1 MLFDSMKFSY
11 LKILPFALAIC
22 GLAACSTDPEPEDFS
37 AEELR
42 DMTPIMQF
50 KGNPIPED
58 CYSEE
63 HVSTHLT
70 EFMKSGSTYDS
81 PYWRMYCYFYYE
93 NYREFYQAIE
103 DMGWKYDSN
112 EGNQGDCGPKHEY
125 TKTVNHRKLHLYVKT
140 CDGSNWYVSKDRF
153 LFHVEYN

>member
-1 MLFDSMKFSY
+1 MKFAC
-11 LKILPFALAIC
+11 LKILPFALALC
-22 GLAACSTDPEPEDFS
+22 GLVACSTDPEPEDFS

-58 CYSEE
+58 CYSKE
-63 HVSTHLT
+63 HVTTNASEL
-70 EFMKSGSTYDS
+70 KPGAS
-81 PYWRMYCYFYYE
+81 PYWRMECYFYYE
-93 NYREFYQAIE
+93 KYKEFYQAIE
-103 DMGWKYDSN
+103 EMGWKYDSD

-125 TKTVNHRKLHLYVKT
+125 RKTVNHRKLHLYVKT

>member
-1 MLFDSMKFSY
+1 MKLY
-11 LKILPFALAIC
+11 DLIILPFALAC
-22 GLAACSTDPEPEDFS
+22 GGLAACSTDPEPEDFS

-63 HVSTHLT
+63 HVTT
-70 EFMKSGSTYDS
+70 DVTKIREPGDTYSG
-81 PYWRMYCYFYYE
+81 PFWRLECYFYYE
-93 NYREFYQAIE
+93 NYTEFYQAIE
-103 DMGWKYDSN
+103 DLGWNYNSK
-112 EGNQGDCGPKHEY
+112 EGDQGDCGPKHEY
-125 TKTVNHRKLHLYVKT
+125 TKTVSHRKLHLYVKT
-140 CDGSNWYVSKDRF
+140 CDGSDWFVSKDRF

>member
-1 MLFDSMKFSY
+1 M
-11 LKILPFALAIC
+11 KILPFALALC
-22 GLAACSTDPEPEDFS
+22 GLVACSTDPEPEDFS

-58 CYSEE
+58 CYSKE
-63 HVSTHLT
+63 HVTTNVSNL
-70 EFMKSGSTYDS
+70 KPGASYKD
-81 PYWRMYCYFYYE
+81 PYWRMECYFYYE
-93 NYREFYQAIE
+93 NYKEFYQAIE

-140 CDGSNWYVSKDRF
+140 CDGSNWLVSKDRF
-153 LFHVEYN
+153 LFHIEYK

>member
-1 MLFDSMKFSY
+1 MKFSG
-11 LKILPFALAIC
+11 LKILSFALALC
-22 GLAACSTDPEPEDFS
+22 GLVACSTDPEPEDFS

-58 CYSEE
+58 CYSDE
-63 HVSTHLT
+63 HVTTNASEL
-70 EFMKSGSTYDS
+70 KPGAS
-81 PYWRMYCYFYYE
+81 PYWRMECYFYYE
-93 NYREFYQAIE
+93 KYKEFYQAIE
-103 DMGWKYDSN
+103 EMGWKYDSD
-112 EGNQGDCGPKHEY
+112 EGNQRDCGPKHEY
-125 TKTVNHRKLHLYVKT
+125 RKTVNHRKLHLYVKT

>member
-1 MLFDSMKFSY
+1 MKFSG
-11 LKILPFALAIC
+11 LKILSFALALC
-22 GLAACSTDPEPEDFS
+22 GLVACSTDPEPEDFS

-42 DMTPIMQF
+42 DMTPIKQF

-58 CYSEE
+58 CYSKE
-63 HVSTHLT
+63 HVTTNASEL
-70 EFMKSGSTYDS
+70 KPGAS
-81 PYWRMYCYFYYE
+81 PYWRMECYFYYE
-93 NYREFYQAIE
+93 KYKEFYQAIE
-103 DMGWKYDSN
+103 EMGWKYDSD

-125 TKTVNHRKLHLYVKT
+125 RKTVNHRKLHLYVKT